1 MSAFRWLGVLFGV
14 LTAVSATQAQTYVLA
29 ENHKPGDC
37 FRIRLEMKLQGEM
50 RVTRNGR
57 QVPLKLQAQSA
68 HDFWERTLNVGKESF
83 PDKSCRSYNQARAVI
98 DRERD
103 HSDRSLRPERC
114 MIVAQRSKDHLT
126 VYCPS
131 GPLTRDELEL
141 TAEHF
146 DTLAISGLLPDKP
159 VAIGSSWKL
168 ANAAAQALCSFE
180 GLTEQTLEGKLV
192 EVQNDIARIGLSGT
206 GKGIELGAMIKLKLD
221 GIVQYD
227 MKSKRVV
234 LVEWNQVDERDQGP
248 ASPASTIN
256 TTIRITRSAVDQPVA
271 LSDVALV
278 SVPDGFEP
286 PAPLLLLEMH
296 DLKGRFDYLAAREW
310 QTVANGED
318 HTVLRL
324 MDAGE
329 FVAQVTIT
337 PWTSA
342 EKGKHL
348 TPDEFKKAMEET
360 PGWQL
365 EQELQASEMQADGGR
380 YIFRL
385 STQGQLDGDK
395 VLQNFYLVAG
405 PDGQQVVLAFTL
417 PPKEADRVATRELS
431 LVSSLTFPAGKPAG
445 GVSK

>member
-1 MSAFRWLGVLFGV
+1 V
-14 LTAVSATQAQTYVLA
+14 
-29 ENHKPGDC
+29 K
-37 FRIRLEMKLQGEM
+37 
-50 RVTRNGR
+50 
-57 QVPLKLQAQSA
+57 
-68 HDFWERTLNVGKESF
+68 
-83 PDKSCRSYNQARAVI
+83 
-98 DRERD
+98 
-103 HSDRSLRPERC
+103 
-114 MIVAQRSKDHLT
+114 
-126 VYCPS
+126 
-131 GPLTRDELEL
+131 
-141 TAEHF
+141 
-146 DTLAISGLLPDKP
+146 
-159 VAIGSSWKL
+159 
-168 ANAAAQALCSFE
+168 
-180 GLTEQTLEGKLV
+180 
-192 EVQNDIARIGLSGT
+192 NDVARIQLSGT
-206 GKGIELGAMIKLKLD
+206 GKGIELGAMIKVKLA
-221 GIVQYD
+221 GALQFD

-234 LVEWNQVDERDQGP
+234 AVEWNQQDERDQGP

-256 TTIRITRSAVDQPVA
+256 TTITITRSAVDQPSS
-271 LSDVALV
+271 LSDVAIV
-278 SVPDGFEP
+278 SIPDGFEP
-286 PAPLLLLEMH
+286 PAPLLLIESH

-337 PWTSA
+337 PWTTA

-348 TPDEFKKAMEET
+348 STEQFKKAMEET

-380 YIFRL
+380 YIYRL

-431 LVSSLTFPAGKPAG
+431 LVSSGASHVVVEGQASAIRMRLSPERSREYIGDFSAEADEVEERRRPGRTRRGHSHSSNG
-445 GVSK
+445 GGPS